1 MEIWLPQIGC
11 TMPRV
16 GWSANLYFRCP
27 GAKCSKNWFYR
38 SPGHITGM
46 KMTEAKG
53 SQVKITMNC
62 RCKILLLV
70 TVGALIEGSAP
81 KHSFQ
86 CLFTTLFQAI
96 LYKNIPK
103 NWIKSKIKAW
113 TAARSAAVGLKTH
126 EQQLHGHRWHIT
138 IITIQWP
145 PFTDMSKKI

>member
-1 MEIWLPQIGC
+1 MWYDICQFK
-11 TMPRV
+11 R
-16 GWSANLYFRCP
+16 P
-27 GAKCSKNWFYR
+27 GKNKEQSEMDQWFYH

-46 KMTEAKG
+46 TMTEAKE

-86 CLFTTLFQAI
+86 CLSTTLFQAI

-103 NWIKSKIKAW
+103 N
-113 TAARSAAVGLKTH
+113 
-126 EQQLHGHRWHIT
+126 
-138 IITIQWP
+138 
-145 PFTDMSKKI
+145 